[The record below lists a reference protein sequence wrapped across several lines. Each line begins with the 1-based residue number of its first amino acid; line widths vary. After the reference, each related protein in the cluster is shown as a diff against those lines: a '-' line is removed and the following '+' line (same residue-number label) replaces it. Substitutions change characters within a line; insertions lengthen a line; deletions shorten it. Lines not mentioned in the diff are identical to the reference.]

1 MNPIDLFKVL
11 SDKSRI
17 RIILSLKEEDMVV
30 ERIAKRLNLAAST
43 TSFHLKKLE
52 DVGLVKSKKEQYY
65 KVYTL
70 QRDILSST
78 LESLISLEEDPSI
91 QTRED
96 RYRQTVLDTFMDNG
110 RITQI
115 PVQQKKRLIL
125 LDYLSKEFVPN
136 RIYSEQ
142 EVNDILLAYHED
154 YCLLRREL
162 VDFRYLKRSK
172 NTYQLQSQ
180 KTHKS
185 DKKKT

>member
-30 ERIAKRLNLAAST
+30 ERIAKRLDLAAST

-65 KVYTL
+65 KVYSL
-70 QRDILSST
+70 QKDVLSST
-78 LESLISLEEDPSI
+78 LEDLISLEEDPSI
-91 QTRED
+91 KTRED
-96 RYRQTVLDTFMDNG
+96 RYRQTVLDTFMEHG
-110 RITQI
+110 KITQI

-125 LDYLSKEFVPN
+125 LDYLSKEFAPN
-136 RIYSEQ
+136 KVYSEQ
-142 EVNDILLAYHED
+142 EVNDLLLAYHED

-162 VDFRYLKRSK
+162 VDFKYLKRSK
-172 NTYQLQSQ
+172 NTYQLRS
-180 KTHKS
+180 KEKDHS
-185 DKKKT
+185 

>member
-1 MNPIDLFKVL
+1 MDPIKLFKVL

-52 DVGLVKSKKEQYY
+52 DIGLVKSKKEQYY
-65 KVYTL
+65 KVYSL
-70 QRDILSST
+70 QKDVLSR
-78 LESLISLEEDPSI
+78 SLEDLLTLKEDPSI

-96 RYRQTVLDTFMDNG
+96 RYVQNVLDTFMDHG

-125 LDYLSKEFVPN
+125 LEHIVKDFQQDKV
-136 RIYSEQ
+136 YSEE
-142 EVNDILLAYHED
+142 EVNEILTAYHED

-162 VDFRYLKRSK
+162 VDFRYLKRTR
-172 NTYQLQSQ
+172 NTYQLLSN
-180 KTHKS
+180 
-185 DKKKT
+185 KKNDAN